1 MIHCITCMH
10 ACAPAR
16 ARAAGKACFLAPS
29 YSRQQH
35 DGRLVAPRE
44 HGPDAGD
51 DAAPVLCRRQHHKAL
66 PGCHREERWAVG
78 GPQRGINC
86 KEAFVYSTL
95 GVRTAKMAPAPP
107 KPPAHAPLAL
117 RRSGLVLWTPSH
129 PCNAQQIVAAGNELG
144 LDCKSR
150 PVGKRRWT
158 LFKHHTTCL
167 YNERRREWPQKIA
180 RSGRTAR

>member
-10 ACAPAR
+10 ARAPAR

-29 YSRQQH
+29 YSRLQH

-66 PGCHREERWAVG
+66 PVCHREERWAVSG
-78 GPQRGINC
+78 LQRGP
-86 KEAFVYSTL
+86 
-95 GVRTAKMAPAPP
+95 GWPRMAPAPP

-144 LDCKSR
+144 LDCRSR
-150 PVGKRRWT
+150 PVGKRR
-158 LFKHHTTCL
+158 
-167 YNERRREWPQKIA
+167 
-180 RSGRTAR
+180 

>member
-1 MIHCITCMH
+1 MH
-10 ACAPAR
+10 ARAPAR

-66 PGCHREERWAVG
+66 PGCHREERWAVS

-86 KEAFVYSTL
+86 KEAFAYPWA
-95 GVRTAKMAPAPP
+95 RRRPAEGPP
-107 KPPAHAPLAL
+107 KPPTHAPLAL

-129 PCNAQQIVAAGNELG
+129 PCNAHQIVVAGNELA
-144 LDCKSR
+144 LDTRRSR
-150 PVGKRRWT
+150 PLGKCRWT

-167 YNERRREWPQKIA
+167 YNERRREWPQKSA

>member
-1 MIHCITCMH
+1 MH
-10 ACAPAR
+10 ARAPAR

-29 YSRQQH
+29 YSRLQH

-44 HGPDAGD
+44 HGPDAGE
-51 DAAPVLCRRQHHKAL
+51 DAAPVLCRRQHGKAL
-66 PGCHREERWAVG
+66 PGCHREDLWAVS

-86 KEAFVYSTL
+86 KEAFAYP
-95 GVRTAKMAPAPP
+95 RARRRPAEGPP
-107 KPPAHAPLAL
+107 KPPTHAPLAL

-144 LDCKSR
+144 LDCRSR

-167 YNERRREWPQKIA
+167 HNERRREWPQKSA